1 MTSYLSKDTLLGVV
15 RAERDEPS
23 EVFGGML
30 RLRELS
36 RKAYVDGQK
45 AAEIPGQEGMIY
57 VEKWNAFVFAAG
69 VVDPET
75 KQPMFAADE
84 ISEFGNNP
92 RVWTEVMRVAQ
103 CVLDLSEVGQAA
115 FPGQDTPPNPE

>member
-1 MTSYLSKDTLLGVV
+1 MTYLSKETLLGVV

-23 EVFGGML
+23 EVFGGTL

-36 RKAYVDGQK
+36 RKAYIDGQQY
-45 AAEIPGQEGMIY
+45 AEIPDEVGKIL
-57 VEKWNAFVFAAG
+57 VEKWNAAIFAAG

-75 KQPMFAADE
+75 KQPLFTADE
-84 ISEFGNNP
+84 VFEFGNNA
-92 RVWTEVMRVAQ
+92 RVWGETMRIAQ

-115 FPGQDTPPNPE
+115 FPSEDSTPHAE